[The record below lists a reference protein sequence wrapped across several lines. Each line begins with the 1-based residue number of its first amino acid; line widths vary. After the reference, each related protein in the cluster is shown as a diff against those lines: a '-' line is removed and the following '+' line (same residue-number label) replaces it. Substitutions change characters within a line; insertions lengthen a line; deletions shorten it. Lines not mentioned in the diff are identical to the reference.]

1 MCSSGQSTLLAMTR
15 WERDR
20 RLLSALLQRMWRAGN
35 FNFDAQPI
43 CCVCMKTVPIT
54 VLKDKAKQSKMKC

>member
-1 MCSSGQSTLLAMTR
+1 MCPSGQSTLLAMVR
-15 WERDR
+15 WEHDR
-20 RLLSALLQRMWRAGN
+20 RFLSALLQCMWQADN

-54 VLKDKAKQSKMKC
+54 ALKDKAKQSKTKR